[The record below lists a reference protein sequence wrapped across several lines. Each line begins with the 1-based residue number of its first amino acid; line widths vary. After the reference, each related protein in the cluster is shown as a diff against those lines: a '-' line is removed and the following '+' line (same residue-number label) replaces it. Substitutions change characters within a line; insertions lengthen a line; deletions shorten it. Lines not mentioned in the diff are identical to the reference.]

1 MAYFLQQTADNSQ
14 QPDSVVMTPAD
25 TATVR
30 YKVVTLPANPADY
43 GEFEET
49 HLDRANYA
57 DTIPA
62 PVDVSALWH
71 AADTNYC
78 RIDQAAL
85 AGVNS
90 GMPWMKTGVVD
101 YADGLEAIP
110 RHPLPG
116 YDTGVMSLII
126 VTFLILAANFRHFK
140 SYFKSVWNDL
150 FSVRTRPNAFDDHT
164 VGEERVLWSLLILLC
179 VCEGIIAYSA
189 LSTME
194 IATGNAFLT
203 IGLLSV
209 GAMCLYLFQLG
220 CYQMVG
226 YTFTTSV
233 GRTQWVRGFNASQA
247 MLGLALA
254 VPALLSLFNPDFSGV
269 LAIIGA
275 SLYIVARILFI
286 IKGFRIF
293 YDKIFSLFY
302 FILYL
307 CSLEIIPLL
316 ACGRGAFFLCYL
328 LDK

>member
-1 MAYFLQQTADNSQ
+1 MVHLQQ
-14 QPDSVVMTPAD
+14 QPDDIRPQADSVTTPAD
-25 TATVR
+25 TAPVL
-30 YKVVTLPANPADY
+30 YKVVTLPDDPADY
-43 GEFEET
+43 DDFEET
-49 HLDRANYA
+49 DYVVNHTDSHA
-57 DTIPA
+57 DNI
-62 PVDVSALWH
+62 DVSALWH
-71 AADTNYC
+71 AADTNHC
-78 RIDQAAL
+78 RIDQTVL
-85 AGVNS
+85 AGVS
-90 GMPWMKTGVVD
+90 TGMPWMKTGAVD
-101 YADGLEAIP
+101 YAEGLEAVP

-164 VGEERVLWSLLILLC
+164 VGEDRVLWSLLILLC

-194 IATGNAFLT
+194 IATGNAFFT
-203 IGLLSV
+203 IGLLSLA
-209 GAMCLYLFQLG
+209 AMVIYLFQL
-220 CYQMVG
+220 CSYQVVG
-226 YTFTTSV
+226 YTFTTTV

-254 VPALLSLFNPDFSGV
+254 VPALLSLFNPNISGE

-275 SLYIVARILFI
+275 SFYLVARILFI

-316 ACGRGAFFLCYL
+316 GCGRGAFFLCYL

>member
-1 MAYFLQQTADNSQ
+1 MSRLQQQPADIRPQ
-14 QPDSVVMTPAD
+14 TDSVVTPAD
-25 TATVR
+25 TAPVL
-30 YKVVTLPANPADY
+30 YKVVTLPNNPADY
-43 GEFEET
+43 DDFEET
-49 HLDRANYA
+49 NYSNNYLDSLAAN
-57 DTIPA
+57 I
-62 PVDVSALWH
+62 DVSALWH
-71 AADTNYC
+71 VADTNHC
-78 RIDQAAL
+78 RIDQTEL
-85 AGVNS
+85 AGVS
-90 GMPWMKTGVVD
+90 TGMPWMKTGVVD

-150 FSVRTRPNAFDDHT
+150 FSVRTRSNAFDDHT
-164 VGEERVLWSLLILLC
+164 VGEDRVLWSLLILLC

-194 IATGNAFLT
+194 IATGNAFFT
-203 IGLLSV
+203 IGLLSLA
-209 GAMCLYLFQLG
+209 AMGLYLFQLG
-220 CYQMVG
+220 SYQMVG
-226 YTFTTSV
+226 YTFTTAI
-233 GRTQWVRGFNASQA
+233 GRNQWVRGFNASQA

-254 VPALLSLFNPDFSGV
+254 VPALLSLFNPNISGE
-269 LAIIGA
+269 LAVIGA
-275 SLYIVARILFI
+275 SLYLVARILFI

>member
-1 MAYFLQQTADNSQ
+1 MAYLLQQIADNSR
-14 QPDSVVMTPAD
+14 QPDSVVTPAD
-25 TATVR
+25 TEPVL
-30 YKVVTLPANPADY
+30 YKVVTLPDDPADY
-43 GEFEET
+43 EDFEET
-49 HLDRANYA
+49 NSYGANYLDSLA
-57 DTIPA
+57 SVT
-62 PVDVSALWH
+62 DVSALWH
-71 AADTNYC
+71 AADTNHC
-78 RIDQAAL
+78 RIDQTAL
-85 AGVNS
+85 AGVS
-90 GMPWMKTGVVD
+90 TGMPWMKTGVVD
-101 YADGLEAIP
+101 YADGLEAVP

-150 FSVRTRPNAFDDHT
+150 FSVRTRQNAFDDHT

-194 IATGNAFLT
+194 IATGNAFFT

-209 GAMCLYLFQLG
+209 AAMCLYLFQLG
-220 CYQMVG
+220 SYQMVG
-226 YTFTTSV
+226 YTFTTAI

-254 VPALLSLFNPDFSGV
+254 VPALLSLFNPNISGE
-269 LAIIGA
+269 LAMIGA